1 MSLKDVT
8 LWSFLTQ
15 SSAKQ
20 EIVCPKDLRVT
31 IEEFAEELTYQLND
45 NQLPASAEL
54 TLVNWDDTNTKQKLI
69 LVRYTDNQASTN
81 VLQFAVALEQ
91 LGRFA
96 YVEKKVYLNPPQLPS
111 KLESRSPIQYIPQ
124 EKDEIENELRDG
136 RNGSSILAVIGVIIM
151 FLGLRIFAFGEV
163 SSFIIGSFFLGIAIL
178 LFIISRSIKSENPKT
193 QEIKN
198 RYIKINQQNQKI
210 RQENT
215 EIEQWNQQKQERDQK
230 RQQLLECW
238 FSDTLTVAYLSKAND
253 VFGRW
258 TSAVSTTID
267 QVVQKLFID
276 RNAQAKQWQ
285 EEQRSQ
291 EEIEKELERRNA
303 ELFG

>member
-96 YVEKKVYLNPPQLPS
+96 YVEKKVYL
-111 KLESRSPIQYIPQ
+111 
-124 EKDEIENELRDG
+124 
-136 RNGSSILAVIGVIIM
+136 ILYPGPKNK
-151 FLGLRIFAFGEV
+151 F
-163 SSFIIGSFFLGIAIL
+163 S
-178 LFIISRSIKSENPKT
+178 PKT
-193 QEIKN
+193 TFFSRRLMDLVRI
-198 RYIKINQQNQKI
+198 
-210 RQENT
+210 
-215 EIEQWNQQKQERDQK
+215 KQE
-230 RQQLLECW
+230 EVGW
-238 FSDTLTVAYLSKAND
+238 S
-253 VFGRW
+253 
-258 TSAVSTTID
+258 
-267 QVVQKLFID
+267 
-276 RNAQAKQWQ
+276 QA
-285 EEQRSQ
+285 
-291 EEIEKELERRNA
+291 
-303 ELFG
+303 